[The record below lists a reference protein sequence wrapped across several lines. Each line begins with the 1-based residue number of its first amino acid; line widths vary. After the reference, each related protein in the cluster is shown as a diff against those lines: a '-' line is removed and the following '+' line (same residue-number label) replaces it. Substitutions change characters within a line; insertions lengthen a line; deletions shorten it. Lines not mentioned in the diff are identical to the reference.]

1 MWAAITVL
9 PGQAPICILVLAWK
23 DGSAMFERRIETNIE
38 INAPAVRVWALL
50 ADFARM
56 PTWNPL
62 IKSNPGN
69 SAQGDRLSVY
79 IAPPGKSGMRFK
91 PTVLT
96 ARPERELRWLGHLL
110 IPGVFDGE
118 HYFLLEP
125 IGDGKTRLMQGERF
139 SGLLVGLLSGTLSA
153 TEAGFKAMNT
163 ALKREA
169 ERNGSPNG
177 LDSASF

>member
-1 MWAAITVL
+1 MV
-9 PGQAPICILVLAWK
+9 
-23 DGSAMFERRIETNIE
+23 ERRIETNIE
-38 INAPAVRVWALL
+38 INAPAARIWALL
-50 ADFARM
+50 TDFARM
-56 PTWNPL
+56 PSWNPF
-62 IKSNPGN
+62 IKSVSGN
-69 SAQGDRLSVY
+69 LAQGARLSVY

-96 ARPERELRWLGHLL
+96 VRPERELRWLGHLL

-125 IGDGKTRLMQGERF
+125 VGEGKTRLTQGEKF

-169 ERNGSPNG
+169 ERNGSPDG
-177 LDSASF
+177 

>member
-1 MWAAITVL
+1 MV
-9 PGQAPICILVLAWK
+9 
-23 DGSAMFERRIETNIE
+23 ERRIETNIE
-38 INAPAVRVWALL
+38 INAPAARIWALL
-50 ADFARM
+50 TDFARM
-56 PTWNPL
+56 PSWNPF
-62 IKSNPGN
+62 IKSVSGN
-69 SAQGDRLSVY
+69 LAQGARLSVY

-96 ARPERELRWLGHLL
+96 VRPERELRWLGHLL

-125 IGDGKTRLMQGERF
+125 VGEGKTRLTQGEKF

-163 ALKREA
+163 TLKREA
-169 ERNGSPNG
+169 ERNGSPDG
-177 LDSASF
+177 